1 MDNTSEDISLG
12 DVVKYMNYGNKL
24 TDGVVERILR
34 PDILFVTDT
43 KTQYEEK
50 IYKSNIIINITILEK
65 SIINKLSEI
74 HNLDYNSKVIITI
87 NENTL
92 KIMNIVE
99 KLKDDNN
106 KLKKKV
112 EDIEFQNIIDE
123 NISHFFF
130 FILIILLFAIY
141 YSMYTTEFNKFGL
154 NFYNYSIIYY
164 NKLQIYLLSQFI
176 EYKKIMNDIHNHYHH
191 NHNNSYNDYEF

>member
-164 NKLQIYLLSQFI
+164 NKLQIYLLF
-176 EYKKIMNDIHNHYHH
+176 
-191 NHNNSYNDYEF
+191 